1 MTLPISERDFQSQVI
16 DLARSCNWRLAHF
29 RAGKTAGG
37 RWATQMSGDVGY
49 PDLTLVRGDRL
60 IFAELK
66 SATGTITPE
75 QMDWL
80 DALSMVAHVSAELWR
95 PDGLD
100 AIATLLSPRNGTPAG
115 NVVGA
120 PI

>member
-29 RAGKTAGG
+29 RPGQTAGG
-37 RWATQMSGDVGY
+37 RWATQMSGDTGY
-49 PDLTLVRGDRL
+49 PDLTLTRGDRL
-60 IFAELK
+60 VFAELK
-66 SATGTITPE
+66 SANGQATSQQVE
-75 QMDWL
+75 WL
-80 DALSMVAHVSAELWR
+80 QALGAVEHVSAQLWR
-95 PDGLD
+95 PHDLD
-100 AIATLLSPRNGTPAG
+100 AIATLLSHRNGTVG

>member
-16 DLARSCNWRLAHF
+16 DLARQTGWKLCHF
-29 RAGKTAGG
+29 RPGKTAGG
-37 RWATQMSGDVGY
+37 RWATQMSGDIGY

-66 SATGTITPE
+66 SANGTATPQQVE
-75 QMDWL
+75 WL
-80 DALSMVAHVSAELWR
+80 QALNLVEHVTAQLWR
-95 PDGLD
+95 PHDLD
-100 AIATLLSPRNGTPAG
+100 AIATLLSHRPDPTTTP
-115 NVVGA
+115 VGA

>member
-16 DLARSCNWRLAHF
+16 DLARQTGWRLAHF
-29 RAGKTAGG
+29 RPGKTAGG

-66 SATGTITPE
+66 TTTGQTSDGQIE
-75 QMDWL
+75 WL
-80 DALSMVAHVSAELWR
+80 DALVQVTDVSAQLWR
-95 PDGLD
+95 PGDLD
-100 AIATLLSPRNGTPAG
+100 YVAAFLSHRPDPSTPPT
-115 NVVGA
+115 GA
-120 PI
+120 AV

>member
-1 MTLPISERDFQSQVI
+1 MTLPISERDFQTQVI

-29 RAGKTAGG
+29 RPGKTQGG
-37 RWATQMSGDVGY
+37 RWATQMSGDIGY
-49 PDLTLVRGDRL
+49 PDLTLTRGDRL

-66 SATGTITPE
+66 TSNGQATPDQVEWI
-75 QMDWL
+75 Q
-80 DALSMVAHVSAELWR
+80 ALTAVEHVTAQLWR
-95 PDGLD
+95 PHNLD
-100 AIATLLSPRNGTPAG
+100 AIATLLSPRNDTAVG

>member
-29 RAGKTAGG
+29 RPGKSAGG
-37 RWATQMSGDVGY
+37 RWATQMSGDIGY
-49 PDLTLVRGDRL
+49 PDLTLVRDDRL
-60 IFAELK
+60 VFAELK
-66 SATGTITPE
+66 TSNGQATPE
-75 QMDWL
+75 QVEWLQAL
-80 DALSMVAHVSAELWR
+80 DAVEHVTAQLWR
-95 PDGLD
+95 PSDLD
-100 AIATLLSPRNGTPAG
+100 AIATLLSTRSGTAS